1 MVVEILTASLIGW
14 DKLRDLYCMYVCGT
28 GGNMT
33 RESVHADHNMY
44 RIEMPRIRLAAK
56 GFSDCC
62 LEIGTDR
69 GCGSA
74 R

>member
-1 MVVEILTASLIGW
+1 
-14 DKLRDLYCMYVCGT
+14 
-28 GGNMT
+28 MT

-69 GCGSA
+69 GCGPA